1 MVRTTLRVTALATA
15 LCGCALHLSG
25 VAGAATGAAPPPR
38 ALATTLVNKTGTTV
52 TVTAGVGYGNTI
64 SVWQVG
70 DTIRIRD
77 TGDRIAASGGC
88 TAVGVNEALCPGAA
102 TTTELVVSAGDQND
116 SVTSSLNGL
125 GVTLFG
131 GGGDDTLV
139 GGGAND
145 TLEGEEGAD
154 SLSGRSGNDTLIGG
168 SGADRITGGLGN
180 DSVEGR
186 EGADIIG
193 SGAGNDV
200 VEGGNG
206 ADHIVGAEGSDYVD
220 GGNGRD
226 TIDVVDE
233 ISGNDYAD
241 GGAGTDRC
249 TYDLGD
255 TVARCP

>member
-1 MVRTTLRVTALATA
+1 M
-15 LCGCALHLSG
+15 ALHLSG
-25 VAGAATGAAPPPR
+25 VAGAAVSEAPP
-38 ALATTLVNKTGTTV
+38 AKVLATTLVNRTGTTV

-70 DTIRIRD
+70 DGIRIRD
-77 TGDRIAASGGC
+77 TGDHIAASGGC
-88 TAVGVNEALCPGAA
+88 TAVSANEALCPGAA
-102 TTTELVVSAGDQND
+102 TTTELVVAAGDQND
-116 SVTSSLNGL
+116 SVTSSLSGL
-125 GVTLFG
+125 GVTLMG

-154 SLSGRSGNDTLIGG
+154 SLSGGSGNDTLIGG
-168 SGADRITGGLGN
+168 SGTDRITGGSGN

-186 EGADIIG
+186 DGADIIG

-200 VEGGNG
+200 IDGGSG
-206 ADHIVGAEGSDYVD
+206 ADQIVTGEGSDYVD

-226 TIDVVDE
+226 IVDVVDE

-249 TYDLGD
+249 RYDVGD
-255 TVARCP
+255 SVTGCP

>member
-1 MVRTTLRVTALATA
+1 MVGKTLRATALATA
-15 LCGCALHLSG
+15 LCGLALHLSG
-25 VAGAATGAAPPPR
+25 VADAATSEAPAAQ

-70 DTIRIRD
+70 DGIRIRD
-77 TGDRIAASGGC
+77 TGDIIAASGGC
-88 TAVGVNEALCPGAA
+88 TSVSANEAVCPGAA
-102 TTTELVVSAGDQND
+102 TTTELVVAAGDQND
-116 SVTSSLNGL
+116 SVTSSLIGL
-125 GVTLFG
+125 GVTLLG
-131 GGGDDTLV
+131 GGGDDSLV

-154 SLSGRSGNDTLIGG
+154 TLSGGSGNDTLIGG
-168 SGADRITGGLGN
+168 SGADRITGGSGN

-186 EGADIIG
+186 DGADIMG

-206 ADHIVGAEGSDYVD
+206 ADQIVGAEGSDYVA

-226 TIDVVDE
+226 IIDVVDE

-241 GGAGTDRC
+241 GGAGPDRC
-249 TYDLGD
+249 SYDLGD
-255 TVARCP
+255 SVTSCP